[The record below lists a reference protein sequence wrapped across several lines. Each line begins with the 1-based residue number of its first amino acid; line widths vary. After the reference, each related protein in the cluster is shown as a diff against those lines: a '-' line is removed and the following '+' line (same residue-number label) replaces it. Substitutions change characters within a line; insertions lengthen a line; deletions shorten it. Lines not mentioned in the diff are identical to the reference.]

1 MLLFQLVALS
11 YYSLIFRIKAKS
23 SKTSAVDCQKL
34 NLKIGVQENGAKMS
48 ETRPNRARL
57 AEYYK
62 ISDAVEIK
70 GEDKSSSVSP
80 VNLTAAEK
88 PESSPFDINSSS
100 FDPELYSQK
109 LIKEASLS
117 QIMAQEGKKF
127 QIHVQETHLTF

>member
-1 MLLFQLVALS
+1 MKV
-11 YYSLIFRIKAKS
+11 
-23 SKTSAVDCQKL
+23 SKTNV
-34 NLKIGVQENGAKMS
+34 AKMS

-57 AEYYK
+57 AEFYK

-80 VNLTAAEK
+80 VNLTEK